1 MSNVQQDD
9 STTQPDVRVSF
20 QVSEDFKLAIDLA
33 VTRERTTL
41 RDFCTRALA
50 EKLGIPVP
58 AQEAAALT
66 DKQKRRTA

>member
-1 MSNVQQDD
+1 MSTVQSDNNT
-9 STTQPDVRVSF
+9 SQPDIRVSF

-33 VTRERTTL
+33 VTKARTTL

-58 AQEAAALT
+58 GEEPAPEPR
-66 DKQKRRTA
+66 KRKIS